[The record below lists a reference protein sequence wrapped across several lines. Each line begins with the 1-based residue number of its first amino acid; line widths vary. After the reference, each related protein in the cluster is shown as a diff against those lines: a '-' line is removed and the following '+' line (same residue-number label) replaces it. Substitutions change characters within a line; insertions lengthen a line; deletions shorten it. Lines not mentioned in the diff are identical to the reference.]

1 MADNF
6 HLLDEYKPSSNTSDP
21 FSLLDSYTPSAPK
34 PEGGFTSSL
43 ANVGGS
49 TLAGAGQV
57 LKDVGVNSLG
67 DSALRT
73 GKAIQ
78 DANQPAVQGFSDI
91 VDHPGKYIAE
101 SAGQMAG
108 QAGVA
113 LAGGLAGRAIGTGLG
128 ALTGPLAPVA
138 VPVLGA
144 AGAYLG
150 GNLPMLAQE
159 YGGERQQQAQK
170 GIDDKGRALT
180 GAVATTAIENLG
192 GFKPGGMGNLAKNA
206 VDSLAGKTFGEG
218 AKVVGKE
225 MLKSGLAEGAEEIP
239 QQYTGAY
246 GAGTDIKDLGTAE
259 NLQEGL
265 FGAAMAFPGGALFG
279 AGNTL
284 AQGPLSKAAAKAPV
298 VNPAQTVVNEQ
309 QNEESVNE
317 AQQSNVSPVSTEQE
331 QASGQPYQQA
341 TGEGGLDGL
350 INATGNTIPTG
361 QEEGNR
367 SETGVGG
374 GREGSGRVSGDAGP
388 GAAASEVELTPR
400 ELFNQRLTEKRKAE
414 AGKGVTHDESIHA
427 AIVSQILHGN
437 STYNEALKHQTPS
450 STKTTQPNTN
460 DHVTTDIP
468 DTGQP
473 NAAGLAASDA
483 IRPADHPG
491 ATEYDNADGVSA
503 PGEAGTGNAGQL
515 SADSNDLPDEYKK
528 YQSKIT
534 KTSAQDG
541 VDFSSLSDAK
551 DSKGSPTG
559 WKEFVSGDYVGI
571 VNPSTKEVYAYQ
583 HDAKSGTD
591 LARAKVVMGNLAADL
606 HSNPLDKLPQGE
618 LEYRTVYKKTDDS
631 SALSTPSDED
641 ATPIKGQL
649 NEPENNTEAPQNIK
663 NDSAEKTVAVES
675 QAQPAEN
682 KAGDILLQSSN
693 EKPDGVLAK
702 PTLSYSADEDAT
714 PIKQDIKNEKTPT
727 GIQQVPPQ
735 NSNDSGVRENQ
746 IGAAEVPSAPA
757 IQSSNK
763 IPVEKNLKPTLS
775 NQNKPFKTETS
786 AKANVQENKTQQ
798 KTKTANGE
806 AAQSQNAMQRT
817 NTSSRLLGGL
827 GESVEGEL
835 KPTLSNQNKPFKT
848 AKSAEIALKSKGYPN
863 IGEATH
869 HVVPVEGGFGHAVKA
884 KRKGEVGGK
893 LEAGEVVTTASGRDT
908 TPFPKF
914 QTGAG
919 KTNMGHFRSV
929 DSWLIHNAHEE
940 ARARGDEFNARQF
953 AQDLNS
959 KNIPPASK
967 DTAEEYL
974 FGQQPNVI
982 APITRPLINQQAAN
996 DQTQAPKAST
1006 VLPNRRANTG
1016 RDETPATGGAVE
1028 SDVPDAEKE
1037 EVSEQTLIDHGLLQK
1052 PYRGDERW
1060 LYKIHPESGFRTA
1073 NSKERAVDQAR
1084 EAFNKIPPD
1093 KRLTTA
1099 QKRDIF
1105 NAEYDAK
1112 LEAKYGGKSIAELER
1127 MLDDMSGSIASHQRS
1142 GNGEVENGYRST
1154 SKAVSNEAAR
1164 GLGEEKMKL
1173 EGYIRDR
1180 KAKQPSQP
1188 SPSKVTGEKQGEAAP
1203 ENKTLLDAHKDI
1215 DKRLEA
1221 GDMTAEELK
1230 AEFQKLVDNKDAVY
1244 AELNKLTK
1252 ADLTKMYRVGYQ
1264 RPDAKKS
1271 DVVKDAYQGMLA
1283 DFKIADGL
1291 ISYGYTFGQKQ
1302 DGVEDGFTSAVRKFV
1317 NDTTDADI
1325 KAYAEQ
1331 IATAKT
1337 EREAK
1342 KAEALKGMDNPKT
1355 LEDYQRLMRAK
1366 MDADK
1371 LGFPEARMT
1380 LTPEQRETYDSLAA
1394 EKTRGDRKDRADQQ
1408 KTSVSAAAQS
1418 MTGDI
1423 VETKHT
1429 KTGEDLF
1436 VVKTAE
1442 RVDKDVY
1449 KQWNTTAKRMG
1460 GYYSSFRGA
1469 GAVPGFQF
1477 KTRDNAEAFLQYL
1490 GGDVTQA
1497 KEAIASRRDAYAD
1510 DKSQTAAER
1519 LNEMADRLDDKAD
1532 EELSRERKTNTH
1544 KRAGE
1549 AARAEAAAEANK
1561 AMAATMRN
1569 IAGAIE
1575 SGEAQFLDR
1584 VRQKVQVELLQSV
1597 VHNAQYDKIRKLYP
1611 AYIDQQKHEGERP
1624 DKETADYV
1632 EYPHYTAYRS
1642 DLATLGRA
1650 LLETDG
1656 TKKLG
1661 QQIMSVADDVSDA
1674 YLKFA
1679 KENLHK
1685 VSTFT
1690 IKGGA
1695 ELAAFKTK
1703 TDAEKAI
1710 AHSGFNGKAIVLPVK
1725 RNENLIILSP
1735 SEAIKRGVWQGDND
1749 KRLGLSREFGKELVE
1764 KIGKAARKGAKIS
1777 VPWQFENA
1785 YDKQKRLTAMG
1796 IETPAELR
1804 AAIRE
1809 FISLREA
1816 PKEADKIKQMERA
1829 MIGRQNDGLDF
1840 FPTPAGVA
1848 DEMIEAADIQDG
1860 MKVLEPSAGMG
1871 HIAERIREAGV
1882 EPDVVEMSNSR
1893 KELLE
1898 AKGFNVVGRDFME
1911 VTDGGYDRI
1920 IMNPPFGDRRD
1931 ALHVQHAYDLLNPGG
1946 RLVTIMGEGVFF
1958 GQDKKAQEFR
1968 DWLEA
1973 RNGTDE
1979 KLAEGTFNDPSL
1991 PVNTGVNA
1999 RMVVIDKPEGEGP
2012 RFSKSIPTS
2021 GSTADDIK
2029 KLLPKRVNKLVDA
2042 GILRIV
2048 QSVEDLPAHLQDRGS
2063 ALESRIKPT
2072 KYTQA
2077 KIASLIDGFIKEIG
2091 STSSL
2096 SKEQKGIYD
2105 VITDTKIRSE
2115 IRKSD
2120 LEHVKEFVNLSQ
2132 GHERFGKTHILLDH
2146 FSGKK
2151 GYITANEIL
2160 DLGKVVRDGKLDIA
2174 GQKHIYTLNSGG
2186 VRFKVVV
2193 SAKGNKESIIT
2204 FYSNRK
2210 TTNGIAAGHNALL
2223 DTKSKATPLASAINI
2238 DFNSGEIKKSSNM
2251 SGVEALYDEKRDQLY
2266 LVSDMLNKNNL
2277 SSVLS
2282 HELLHRS
2289 ESKDPLVKA
2298 AIDRFEAQLQRSFD
2312 RAAKGIGSAIELA
2325 AYKRVMAAETP
2336 VKDQASE
2343 YRAYMVSQWEAKPD
2357 SFTGLLKKTFADL
2370 VATIRA
2376 FLVRNG
2382 IDLGYIESLTP
2393 ADLTALSK
2401 YGAAVNG
2408 TGTGSGI
2415 LKSFAGQNAKTADTY
2430 QLSSAQQRI
2439 EAGDNPETVRQETG
2453 WFKGVD
2459 GKWRFEIDDSDAK
2472 LIADAP
2478 DFERMKEIH
2487 GDWIDVDN
2495 FLKKYRNTQ
2504 EAKSIRVRNTLYAE
2518 RITDDLPR
2526 LRDVIEHPAL
2536 FSAYP
2541 ELGDTKVAI
2550 FNSKE
2555 IGTAGY
2561 NQENNII
2568 VMSPMSGSQF
2578 LNVLLHEIQHG
2589 IQYIEGFATGGNSN
2603 QFKDKDITD
2612 ELRRPLD
2619 KKILGLMD
2627 ANPEFGN
2634 LVRKKNRDFIKIQ
2647 DTYGKDTPR
2656 GRALNWDDVPNDQ
2669 TESYFDLLDK
2679 LSEFPENQEYIDLE
2693 QDRRNILS
2701 RENTLTAHEQYKRLA
2716 GEVEAR
2722 NTQARQKLTAEQRKA
2737 TPPIATADIQDSDVI
2752 VVFNGKEMANA
2763 PTPRNADKWQGNAYD
2778 YEALGGDK
2786 TGLSKDAKNKN
2797 RPKTERWYGNAYD
2810 YEAKGGDKVGV
2821 KYSKSSDDADLS
2833 KRYTSKSDIAEEFK
2847 KQTGDNIFAAEN
2859 VLAGIAMRNNFRDHG
2874 NLNDAYEES
2883 PYTAGQ
2889 MDLIDLYNAFGK
2901 KSPYLFHTTRIE
2913 NISSIKKHGLVT
2925 DSKRRYEGVSGDGR
2939 ISFAANEQL
2948 SKYYGSSNDAMLR
2961 VKKNYVFDDLESDL
2975 LGGDGTYTTK
2985 TNVPAAALEI
2995 KVGRKWV
3002 SLSEFNPESS
3012 DIRYS
3017 KSMADLASDAINAV
3031 TPEEAKQH
3039 IETAFSR
3046 TASGAKAQSFGLLT
3060 LRQIADVTSKVLP
3073 NIQKVFIKNIHAMDT
3088 EKNKRLSA
3096 AGEIATEWAKL
3107 PEAISNEMSD
3117 LMHDSTIAGVDGSKA
3132 YVPVIDIP
3140 TALAKIQ
3147 MLNKRMIGMP
3157 GEPKEKMMQERKELY
3172 MMIGFEKKRK
3182 LAYPEIKDRFN
3193 ALAKKSPEAVK
3204 IYNDSRD
3211 HHEQHFNDTL
3221 EALKER
3227 IGESKASPEVKKN
3240 LIAQLR
3246 LKFESLQAQAPYFPL
3261 ARFGDYWVHS
3271 QEGDETRF
3279 NMFESEKEQ
3288 EDFIK
3293 QMGKE
3298 GVTVLGH
3305 GKQLENLSE
3314 IDGVSAE
3321 FITEVDSL
3329 ISSLGDT
3336 PMVNDLRDSVYQ
3348 LYLNSL
3354 PDVSARKHFIHRKKT
3369 KGFHQDQLRAFAK
3382 KALHD
3387 ANSLAKLKYG
3397 YKLQATLDESKEAI
3411 DIASSTVK
3419 RDKTTLL
3426 LAWID
3431 EYLNADLS
3439 LADISNRIGKT
3450 TDEDELA
3457 MLIQFKKWKNGYSK
3471 AALDDLYRHTENV
3484 LALSEH
3490 IQRDDRTF
3498 AVNALDELRKS
3509 YKDIMNPKTNPLAQR
3524 LNSIGFAWYLG
3535 LTPAASLIN
3544 ITQTP
3549 VIALPILASKV
3560 GWGNASK
3567 AMLEVSKL
3575 FFKNA
3580 KLGKNG
3586 KLPWV
3591 EGLSIKDKLQG
3602 NELKAY
3608 DSWVESGLLDVT
3620 LAHDLAGLSDEGIL
3634 TNTGKHK
3641 LMNVLSFGFHHAE
3654 RMNRE
3659 ITALAAY
3666 RSAIGKGMN
3675 HNDAVEFAS
3684 KLVLDSHFDYTS
3696 SNRARFMRGNVARVV
3711 TQFKQYSQNLTYLYA
3726 RTIQQAYGNSS
3737 PEEKAEARKA
3747 LKGLLIMQSS
3757 IAGTLGL
3764 PMVGVMMGIAQALSD
3779 AFGDDD
3785 EPEDI
3790 EGSYRQLLA
3799 DLVAEITGSTEAG
3812 NKFSLIMSKGL
3823 IDGLTPFSVSGRL
3836 SASDLWVRS
3845 SDQELEGTDRAWDWA
3860 KTLLGPMAGLLLEN
3874 PAVAMSMMA
3883 DGHYE
3888 RGIEHM
3894 MPKAIKD
3901 GMKALRFSTEGV
3913 ENLRGDSIKED
3924 YSIIEGVGQILG
3936 FSSSEI
3942 SDIYDQNNAIKRVQT
3957 KMSDRRQSLL
3967 NEAAQAKME
3976 GDSEG
3981 YQSAMD
3987 DIKAFNGKN
3996 PNHKITGTN
4005 ILQSIQ
4011 GRKRRSKDTENGLY
4025 VSKRNR
4031 DIAEKYQFAK

>member
-1 MADNF
+1 MSDDFMDLSDIQPINKSAAIDLSDIKPISGQSGQGNKGIINDTLVGLGKGVMQIPGAITGLADIQPSLLGINRPFDRATDAIGNATGFKPSQWAKDADNAYSPAMQQARQNVNQVWDDPNTNA
-6 HLLDEYKPSSNTSDP
+6 LDVAKAYATNPRAIMGTVVESLPSM
-21 FSLLDSYTPSAPK
+21 YA
-34 PEGGFTSSL
+34 GGALGRTATGLNAL
-43 ANVGGS
+43 AKTGTAAEVAKRAALAGNVGE
-49 TLAGAGQV
+49 GA
-57 LKDVGVNSLG
+57 
-67 DSALRT
+67 
-73 GKAIQ
+73 I
-78 DANQPAVQGFSDI
+78 
-91 VDHPGKYIAE
+91 
-101 SAGQMAG
+101 MAG
-108 QAGVA
+108 QSMANIDESVDPQIAA
-113 LAGGLAGRAIGTGLG
+113 LAAAGTGFSGALIGNQSNRLANKFGLADIDTIAAGGVSAGMGDVNQSLARRVIGGAIQEGPIEEGLQSIAETGLQN
-128 ALTGPLAPVA
+128 LAEDKPVT
-138 VPVLGA
+138 
-144 AGAYLG
+144 
-150 GNLPMLAQE
+150 Q
-159 YGGERQQQAQK
+159 
-170 GIDDKGRALT
+170 
-180 GAVATTAIENLG
+180 
-192 GFKPGGMGNLAKNA
+192 GMGRNF
-206 VDSLAGKTFGEG
+206 VEGSLAGSL
-218 AKVVGKE
+218 
-225 MLKSGLAEGAEEIP
+225 M
-239 QQYTGAY
+239 
-246 GAGTDIKDLGTAE
+246 
-259 NLQEGL
+259 
-265 FGAAMAFPGGALFG
+265 GGGVNAVS
-279 AGNTL
+279 
-284 AQGPLSKAAAKAPV
+284 GPLSKAAAKAPV
-298 VNPAQTVVNEQ
+298 IQTPTTDDIGENDVSIRER
-309 QNEESVNE
+309 EIRTNE
-317 AQQSNVSPVSTEQE
+317 AGRGANDVKQTESGYTDNADESLSAPGQS
-331 QASGQPYQQA
+331 YQQA

-473 NAAGLAASDA
+473 NATGLAASDA
-483 IRPADHPG
+483 IRPADYRG

-503 PGEAGTGNAGQL
+503 TGEAGTAFTHQL
-515 SADSNDLPDEYKK
+515 NDGYDTPVMQQDDGSYVDAEGYSYSAN
-528 YQSKIT
+528 
-534 KTSAQDG
+534 
-541 VDFSSLSDAK
+541 
-551 DSKGSPTG
+551 
-559 WKEFVSGDYVGI
+559 
-571 VNPSTKEVYAYQ
+571 
-583 HDAKSGTD
+583 
-591 LARAKVVMGNLAADL
+591 
-606 HSNPLDKLPQGE
+606 
-618 LEYRTVYKKTDDS
+618 
-631 SALSTPSDED
+631 ED
-641 ATPIKGQL
+641 ATPI
-649 NEPENNTEAPQNIK
+649 T
-663 NDSAEKTVAVES
+663 
-675 QAQPAEN
+675 
-682 KAGDILLQSSN
+682 
-693 EKPDGVLAK
+693 
-702 PTLSYSADEDAT
+702 
-714 PIKQDIKNEKTPT
+714 QDIKNDTPQSQIPKNASEQVQIPANSLPNPALAS
-727 GIQQVPPQ
+727 GAEPAAQVQDNKGQQ
-735 NSNDSGVRENQ
+735 
-746 IGAAEVPSAPA
+746 
-757 IQSSNK
+757 NK
-763 IPVEKNLKPTLS
+763 GQLKPDSDNANVATLS
-775 NQNKPFKTETS
+775 NQNQPFKTETS

-835 KPTLSNQNKPFKT
+835 DPILSTPKVKYITNQKREYVKANPDVPVATKT
-848 AKSAEIALKSKGYPN
+848 AALKN
-863 IGEATH
+863 ISDNYDSDLDKALASAQFEVYAKHSTNQGQPESVLRQAHEALRQEHGIT
-869 HVVPVEGGFGHAVKA
+869 
-884 KRKGEVGGK
+884 
-893 LEAGEVVTTASGRDT
+893 SDT
-908 TPFPKF
+908 T
-914 QTGAG
+914 
-919 KTNMGHFRSV
+919 
-929 DSWLIHNAHEE
+929 
-940 ARARGDEFNARQF
+940 
-953 AQDLNS
+953 
-959 KNIPPASK
+959 
-967 DTAEEYL
+967 
-974 FGQQPNVI
+974 
-982 APITRPLINQQAAN
+982 

-1016 RDETPATGGAVE
+1016 RDETPATGGDAESNVSGGEVKDVNKNEVQSNISQKNYKDSGIREGGESRKQKVE
-1028 SDVPDAEKE
+1028 ASASMDKTDASILDYWEGNNSTMSSNEYQEQNSKAMLSDVQKKEWKILHDKKDEISTAIAKEIARVDKLQDLTRSRGGKPKASPNRQKVAEKFGIAHKGWE
-1037 EVSEQTLIDHGLLQK
+1037 PFDMAFGHG
-1052 PYRGDERW
+1052 
-1060 LYKIHPESGFRTA
+1060 
-1073 NSKERAVDQAR
+1073 V
-1084 EAFNKIPPD
+1084 
-1093 KRLTTA
+1093 
-1099 QKRDIF
+1099 
-1105 NAEYDAK
+1105 
-1112 LEAKYGGKSIAELER
+1112 
-1127 MLDDMSGSIASHQRS
+1127 IASI
-1142 GNGEVENGYRST
+1142 
-1154 SKAVSNEAAR
+1154 NEA
-1164 GLGEEKMKL
+1164 MKL
-1173 EGYIRDR
+1173 DGSRATEAQIKQSVSDYIDENSPY
-1180 KAKQPSQP
+1180 AKSEPSQP
-1188 SPSKVTGEKQGEAAP
+1188 SPAKVTGEKQGE
-1203 ENKTLLDAHKDI
+1203 
-1215 DKRLEA
+1215 
-1221 GDMTAEELK
+1221 G
-1230 AEFQKLVDNKDAVY
+1230 
-1244 AELNKLTK
+1244 
-1252 ADLTKMYRVGYQ
+1252 
-1264 RPDAKKS
+1264 
-1271 DVVKDAYQGMLA
+1271 VK
-1283 DFKIADGL
+1283 
-1291 ISYGYTFGQKQ
+1291 
-1302 DGVEDGFTSAVRKFV
+1302 
-1317 NDTTDADI
+1317 
-1325 KAYAEQ
+1325 
-1331 IATAKT
+1331 
-1337 EREAK
+1337 
-1342 KAEALKGMDNPKT
+1342 
-1355 LEDYQRLMRAK
+1355 
-1366 MDADK
+1366 
-1371 LGFPEARMT
+1371 
-1380 LTPEQRETYDSLAA
+1380 
-1394 EKTRGDRKDRADQQ
+1394 
-1408 KTSVSAAAQS
+1408 
-1418 MTGDI
+1418 
-1423 VETKHT
+1423 
-1429 KTGEDLF
+1429 
-1436 VVKTAE
+1436 
-1442 RVDKDVY
+1442 
-1449 KQWNTTAKRMG
+1449 
-1460 GYYSSFRGA
+1460 
-1469 GAVPGFQF
+1469 
-1477 KTRDNAEAFLQYL
+1477 
-1490 GGDVTQA
+1490 
-1497 KEAIASRRDAYAD
+1497 
-1510 DKSQTAAER
+1510 
-1519 LNEMADRLDDKAD
+1519 
-1532 EELSRERKTNTH
+1532 
-1544 KRAGE
+1544 
-1549 AARAEAAAEANK
+1549 
-1561 AMAATMRN
+1561 
-1569 IAGAIE
+1569 
-1575 SGEAQFLDR
+1575 
-1584 VRQKVQVELLQSV
+1584 
-1597 VHNAQYDKIRKLYP
+1597 
-1611 AYIDQQKHEGERP
+1611 
-1624 DKETADYV
+1624 
-1632 EYPHYTAYRS
+1632 
-1642 DLATLGRA
+1642 
-1650 LLETDG
+1650 
-1656 TKKLG
+1656 
-1661 QQIMSVADDVSDA
+1661 
-1674 YLKFA
+1674 
-1679 KENLHK
+1679 
-1685 VSTFT
+1685 
-1690 IKGGA
+1690 
-1695 ELAAFKTK
+1695 
-1703 TDAEKAI
+1703 
-1710 AHSGFNGKAIVLPVK
+1710 
-1725 RNENLIILSP
+1725 
-1735 SEAIKRGVWQGDND
+1735 
-1749 KRLGLSREFGKELVE
+1749 
-1764 KIGKAARKGAKIS
+1764 
-1777 VPWQFENA
+1777 
-1785 YDKQKRLTAMG
+1785 
-1796 IETPAELR
+1796 
-1804 AAIRE
+1804 
-1809 FISLREA
+1809 
-1816 PKEADKIKQMERA
+1816 
-1829 MIGRQNDGLDF
+1829 
-1840 FPTPAGVA
+1840 
-1848 DEMIEAADIQDG
+1848 
-1860 MKVLEPSAGMG
+1860 
-1871 HIAERIREAGV
+1871 
-1882 EPDVVEMSNSR
+1882 
-1893 KELLE
+1893 
-1898 AKGFNVVGRDFME
+1898 
-1911 VTDGGYDRI
+1911 
-1920 IMNPPFGDRRD
+1920 
-1931 ALHVQHAYDLLNPGG
+1931 
-1946 RLVTIMGEGVFF
+1946 
-1958 GQDKKAQEFR
+1958 
-1968 DWLEA
+1968 
-1973 RNGTDE
+1973 
-1979 KLAEGTFNDPSL
+1979 
-1991 PVNTGVNA
+1991 
-1999 RMVVIDKPEGEGP
+1999 
-2012 RFSKSIPTS
+2012 FSKSKPTT
-2021 GSTADDIK
+2021 GSTVDDIK
-2029 KLLPKRVNKLVDA
+2029 KLLPKRMNKLVDA
-2042 GILRIV
+2042 GILNVV
-2048 QSVEDLPAHLQDRGS
+2048 QSVDELPAHLQERGS
-2063 ALESRIKPT
+2063 ALASRIKPT

-2282 HELLHRS
+2282 HELMHRA
-2289 ESKDPLVKA
+2289 ESKDVLVKA

-2312 RAAKGIGSAIELA
+2312 RADKGIGSAIELA

-2459 GKWRFEIDDSDAK
+2459 GKWRFEIDDSDAFFK
-2472 LIADAP
+2472 GTGNFHELV
-2478 DFERMKEIH
+2478 MKRFVALNKGAGAISI
-2487 GDWIDVDN
+2487 GDIL
-2495 FLKKYRNTQ
+2495 F
-2504 EAKSIRVRNTLYAE
+2504 
-2518 RITDDLPR
+2518 
-2526 LRDVIEHPAL
+2526 HPAL

-2541 ELGDTKVAI
+2541 QVADIEVRFMPEGESAKGRMVNSDGDYRI
-2550 FNSKE
+2550 EIRGNLSSKE
-2555 IGTAGY
+2555 ALST
-2561 NQENNII
+2561 
-2568 VMSPMSGSQF
+2568 
-2578 LNVLLHEIQHG
+2578 LLHEIQHA
-2589 IQYIEGFATGGNSN
+2589 IQSVEGFATGGNSN

-2634 LVRKKNRDFIKIQ
+2634 LVRKKNRDFIKIK

-2693 QDRRNILS
+2693 QERRNILS
-2701 RENTLTAHEQYKRLA
+2701 RENTLTANEQYKRLA

-2737 TPPIATADIQDSDVI
+2737 TPPSATADIQDSDVI
-2752 VVFNGKEMANA
+2752 VLFNGKEMNHIPA
-2763 PTPRNADKWQGNAYD
+2763 PRNADKWQGNAYD
-2778 YEALGGDK
+2778 YETLGGDK

-2810 YEAKGGDKVGV
+2810 YEAKGGDKTGV
-2821 KYSKSSDDADLS
+2821 KYSKADQERLAPNGKPS
-2833 KRYTSKSDIAEEFK
+2833 NLNAKQYEQVRTPEFK
-2847 KQTGDNIFAAEN
+2847 AWFGDWENDPENASKVVDSNGEPMVVYHGTDKEFTEFDVKAAFREN
-2859 VLAGIAMRNNFRDHG
+2859 RLFFTNDRSLADIYG
-2874 NLNDAYEES
+2874 NKLLEVFISANSIKNTKESSVFIDALND
-2883 PYTAGQ
+2883 
-2889 MDLIDLYNAFGK
+2889 N
-2901 KSPYLFHTTRIE
+2901 
-2913 NISSIKKHGLVT
+2913 NISEKYDGIEYNDVSELGNDIHQIVVFNPNQIKSATGNN
-2925 DSKRRYEGVSGDGR
+2925 G
-2939 ISFAANEQL
+2939 Q
-2948 SKYYGSSNDAMLR
+2948 
-2961 VKKNYVFDDLESDL
+2961 
-2975 LGGDGTYTTK
+2975 
-2985 TNVPAAALEI
+2985 
-2995 KVGRKWV
+2995 
-3002 SLSEFNPESS
+3002 FNPESS

-3060 LRQIADVTSKVLP
+3060 LRQIADVTSKALP

-3117 LMHDSTIAGVDGSKA
+3117 LMHDSTIAGVDGSKS

-3147 MLNKRMIGMP
+3147 ILNKRMIGMP

-3293 QMGKE
+3293 QIGKE

-3484 LALSEH
+3484 LALSEN

-3567 AMLEVSKL
+3567 AMLDVSKL

-3666 RSAIGKGMN
+3666 RSAIGKGMS
-3675 HNDAVEFAS
+3675 HNESVEFAS

-3737 PEEKAEARKA
+3737 PEEKAEAKKA

-3764 PMVGVMMGIAQALSD
+3764 PMVGVMTGMAQALSD

-3790 EGSYRQLLA
+3790 EGSYRQILA

-3874 PAVAMSMMA
+3874 PAVAMGMMA

-3894 MPKAIKD
+3894 MPKAVKD
-3901 GMKALRFSTEGV
+3901 AMKAMRFSTEGV
-3913 ENLRGDSIKED
+3913 ENLRGDSIKDD

-3942 SDIYDQNNAIKRVQT
+3942 SDIYDQNNAIKRIQT
-3957 KMSDRRQSLL
+3957 KMSDRRQLLL

-3981 YQSAMD
+3981 YQSAME
-3987 DIKAFNGKN
+3987 DIKAFNDKN